1 MEADHDRFDELA
13 VGHVLGG
20 LSKAAEEEFR
30 LHLLGCAD
38 CRTRVAEL
46 RDIAA
51 DLAAAE
57 EDERSRVQVRTEV
70 ERRHELPAAE
80 ASPTRRL
87 RVGHVLLAGLV
98 VLILAVIVLF
108 WNLHLRTVVQAYDQA
123 MVAQADAL
131 SELASGTS
139 VPVELEE
146 GVTGIVIDDG
156 DRVAFTLTGV
166 DVQDGEVV
174 VAWALD
180 ATGDATPVTRA
191 PAALVREGNL
201 AGVFD
206 RADIVELVVTVQ
218 EDGNEEGPT
227 GRTLARSAL

>member
-1 MEADHDRFDELA
+1 MDADHDRFDELA

-20 LSKAAEEEFR
+20 LSDAAEEEFR

-57 EDERSRVQVRTEV
+57 QDERSRARVRTEI
-70 ERRHELPAAE
+70 ERRQEIPAAE
-80 ASPTRRL
+80 ATPTRGL
-87 RVGHVLLAGLV
+87 RVGHVLLAGLI
-98 VLILAVIVLF
+98 VLVLAVVVLF

-123 MVAQADAL
+123 MVAQAGAL

-139 VPVELEE
+139 LPVELED
-146 GVTGIVIDDG
+146 GVTGIVVDSG
-156 DRVAFTLTGV
+156 EQVAFTLAGV

-174 VAWALD
+174 VAWAID
-180 ATGDATPVTRA
+180 AAGDATAVTRA

-206 RADIVELVVTVQ
+206 RNDAMQLVVTV
-218 EDGNEEGPT
+218 EPGGTDDGPS
-227 GRTLARSAL
+227 GRILARSDL